1 MREVR
6 RFSLAGVDS
15 ERGTSRLVRDGRVLD
30 FSVEGLLLEAQLE
43 LEDGSCLVWLTQDC
57 PFEEL
62 LSVYLVGREGQL
74 LDSVSAG
81 APYTPGILSIR
92 AVGPEWVEFGFFGD
106 APYRLQVE
114 PQARFRRWLPLGWG
128 YHRWL
133 ARHRLTVSKLS
144 P

>member
-6 RFSLAGVDS
+6 RFSLAGLDS
-15 ERGTSRLVRDGRVLD
+15 ERGTSRLVRDGKALG
-30 FSVEGLLLEAQLE
+30 FTVEGLLLEEQLE

-81 APYTPGILSIR
+81 MPYAPGILSIR
-92 AVGPEWVEFGFFGD
+92 TVGPDWVEFGFFGD
-106 APYRLQVE
+106 ASYRLQVE
-114 PQARFRRWLPLGWG
+114 PLARFRRWLPVGWR

-133 ARHRLTVSKLS
+133 ARHRLTVNKLR

>member
-6 RFSLAGVDS
+6 RFSLAGLDS
-15 ERGTSRLVRDGRVLD
+15 ERGTSRLVRDGRALGFTVM
-30 FSVEGLLLEAQLE
+30 GLLLEEQLE

-62 LSVYLVGREGQL
+62 LCVYLVGSEGEL

-81 APYTPGILSIR
+81 ALYTPGILSIR
-92 AVGPEWVEFGFFGD
+92 SVGPDWVEFDFFGD
-106 APYRLQVE
+106 ASYRLQVE
-114 PQARFRRWLPLGWG
+114 PLARFRRWLPLGWR

-133 ARHRLTVSKLS
+133 ARHRLTVNKLR